1 MDTKNVSKT
10 ELKEQ
15 FIELRALGYSFAAIV
30 EKLGVSKPTLI
41 GWSKELVVQIGNAR
55 NLHIEELSARFT
67 VSKEKRIEV
76 FGKRLE
82 AILEELD
89 KRDLS
94 ELEIDKLLSFALK
107 YGEMLRAD
115 SQPLVLTE
123 KRSFTAID
131 LDAGT
136 ESWEA

>member
-15 FIELRALGYSFAAIV
+15 FIELRALGYSFAAIA

-41 GWSKELVVQIGNAR
+41 GWSKELALQIGNAR
-55 NLHIEELSARFT
+55 NLQIDELSARFT

-76 FGKRLE
+76 FGKRLQ

-94 ELEIDKLLSFALK
+94 GLEIDKLLSFALK
-107 YGEMLRAD
+107 YGEMLRAE
-115 SQPLVLTE
+115 SQPLVLAE
-123 KRSFTAID
+123 KRS
-131 LDAGT
+131 L
-136 ESWEA
+136 

>member
-1 MDTKNVSKT
+1 MDTKNISKT

-41 GWSKELVVQIGNAR
+41 GWSKELALQIGNAR
-55 NLHIEELSARFT
+55 NLKIDELSARFT

-76 FGKRLE
+76 FGRRLE

-89 KRDLS
+89 RRDLS
-94 ELEIDKLLSFALK
+94 VLEIDKLLSFALK
-107 YGEMLRAD
+107 YGEMLRAE
-115 SQPLVLTE
+115 SQPLVLSE

-131 LDAGT
+131 LDAGS